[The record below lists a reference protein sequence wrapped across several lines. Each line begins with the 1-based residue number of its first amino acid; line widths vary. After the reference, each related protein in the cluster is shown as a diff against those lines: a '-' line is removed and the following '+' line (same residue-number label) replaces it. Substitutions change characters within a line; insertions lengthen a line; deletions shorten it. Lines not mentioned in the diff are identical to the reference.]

1 MTLENKENIVMVKER
16 TVYCAGSHDK
26 ISDGHPKV
34 WLKIPNN
41 KTSIQCPYCEKKFI
55 LSS

>member
-16 TVYCAGSHDK
+16 TVYCAGSDDK